1 MSLDWRVVRGPR
13 LDHRPFW
20 ELDDPFEDVVTSVVR
35 VGPNF
40 ARVRYRPGPHGYL
53 SPWTP
58 NDLDPS
64 FVLVHGIGV
73 SSRYFIPLAR
83 KLSRIGDVYLID
95 LPGYA
100 ALPRPRQ
107 PLSISGFAAVVDVI
121 VGGMTL
127 NDPIFI
133 GHSMG
138 AQVVTEL
145 LVHGVRARRHR
156 HEAAA
161 VLVGPPVNVL
171 ERHFPT
177 QLWRFATSSL
187 HEPPAVR
194 AIATRAYLSS
204 GLTWFFEVMPS
215 MMRYPIE
222 DRIRQLP
229 CPVTILRGEYDH
241 LAPPGWVEFLGSRA
255 GADIADPRAGLCRHV
270 TVPGA
275 AHSVIYD
282 HDTAVLDA
290 VVHLMEDHPPA
301 GEAAAGRTPR
311 GDARC

>member
-1 MSLDWRVVRGPR
+1 MTLDWRVLRAPR
-13 LDHRPFW
+13 LDARPFW
-20 ELDDPFEDVVTSVVR
+20 QRADPFESVVTSVVK

-40 ARVRYRPGPHGYL
+40 ARVHYRPGPHGDA
-53 SPWTP
+53 SPWSP

-73 SSRYFIPLAR
+73 SSRYFVPLAR
-83 KLSRIGDVYLID
+83 QLSELGDVYLVD

-107 PLSISGFAAVVDVI
+107 PLSISGFAAVLDVI
-121 VGGMTL
+121 VGAMEL

-145 LVHGVRARRHR
+145 LVHGVRARHHV
-156 HEAAA
+156 HESAA
-161 VLVGPPVNVL
+161 LLIGPPVNVW
-171 ERHFPT
+171 ERHLTT
-177 QLWRFATSSL
+177 QLRRFASSSR
-187 HEPPAVR
+187 HEPAAVR

-204 GLTWFFEVMPS
+204 GLNWFFGVMPS

-222 DRIRQLP
+222 ERIRYMP
-229 CPVTILRGEYDH
+229 CPVTILRGEFDFVS
-241 LAPPGWVEFLGSRA
+241 PPGWVEYLGARA
-255 GADIADPRAGLCRHV
+255 GTAIPDPRAGLRARV

-275 AHSVIYD
+275 AHCLIYD
-282 HDTAVLDA
+282 HDAAVLDA
-290 VVHLMEDHPPA
+290 VAHLLE
-301 GEAAAGRTPR
+301 R
-311 GDARC
+311 GDASA